1 MTDAGSVQEARLRH
15 VTDRARLLRRAV
27 ALSVLSIVLN
37 GLAGGSAVVAG
48 LMSGSLSLLGF
59 GFDAAIDSVA
69 SIALV
74 WRFRIETRDPERA
87 DRAEQIAEAIIGAVL
102 LVLAAYLAVNA
113 LQALAVGARPRGT
126 AVGLTLLI
134 FSVAALPPL
143 ALAKHRVAARL
154 GSRALR
160 ADSFLT
166 TIAAVLALVSLVG
179 LALSEA
185 FDITWADAVGALVA
199 TLALAREGIGGIQAF
214 RRRDPDPQ
222 R

>member
-1 MTDAGSVQEARLRH
+1 
-15 VTDRARLLRRAV
+15 
-27 ALSVLSIVLN
+27 VLSIVLN

-74 WRFRIETRDPERA
+74 WRFSIEAREPERA
-87 DRAEQIAEAIIGAVL
+87 DRAERLAERIIGAVL

-113 LQALAVGARPRGT
+113 LRSLAVGARPQGAT
-126 AVGLTLLI
+126 FGLALLI
-134 FSVAALPPL
+134 FSLATLPAL
-143 ALAKHRVAARL
+143 ALAKYRVAARL

-166 TIAAVLALVSLVG
+166 AIAALLALVSLAG
-179 LALSEA
+179 LGLSEA
-185 FDITWADAVGALVA
+185 FDITWADAAGALIATVA
-199 TLALAREGIGGIQAF
+199 LTREGIGGILAF
-214 RRRDPDPQ
+214 QRQDPQ